1 MDFKLLMF
9 AGVLSLVL
17 GCHSQSTLID
27 RPSRVENTAAENT
40 GLLTVGNVSSASPK
54 VALSDGPGI
63 AALFNKNYNENT
75 DSCIQYGT
83 GQVRGYY
90 WCSGVVLR
98 TVDNGN
104 FDPWVPSPQ
113 ALDFR
118 ATSFSWIRHDVGTDN
133 LYLRAGFILLSLA
146 DVIAQTV
153 PGTYGLSQFKCIYPF
168 DAWTTRT
175 MKRGY
180 FGCDFE
186 GGEVGS
192 PIADSPWG
200 SCDNLLKYTSSAQW
214 DDNFRRHGQISYN
227 QCSWNA
233 DNPQGWRNMIASRKN
248 FSGQSSWNE
257 LMFRNGGHQSDQSD
271 YTEVV
276 RKGITAFFYQSHR
289 GGSLAEAQTF
299 QRKLSASGRRVPILK
314 LDFSAPAASRFQYI
328 AADQVAYP

>member
-17 GCHSQSTLID
+17 GCHSQSPLID
-27 RPSRVENTAAENT
+27 LPGRSANT
-40 GLLTVGNVSSASPK
+40 GAESTGLSTVSKVSSASAK
-54 VALSDGPGI
+54 IALSDGPGI

-90 WCSGVVLR
+90 WCTGVVVR
-98 TVDNGN
+98 GVDNGN
-104 FDPWVPSPQ
+104 FDPWVPSTQ
-113 ALDFR
+113 ALELR
-118 ATSFSWIRHDVGTDN
+118 ATSFSWIRHDVDTNN
-133 LYLRAGFILLSLA
+133 LYHKAGFILLSLA
-146 DVIAQTV
+146 DVAAGTV
-153 PGTYGLSQFKCIYPF
+153 PDTYGLAQFKCIYPF

-175 MKRGY
+175 TKRGY

-192 PIADSPWG
+192 PIADYPWG
-200 SCDNLLKYTSSAQW
+200 SCDNLLKYTNSAQW
-214 DDNFRRHGQISYN
+214 DDYFRRHGQVNYN

-257 LMFRNGGHQSDQSD
+257 LMFRNGGHQSDQSE
-271 YTEVV
+271 YTERV
-276 RKGITAFFYQSHR
+276 RKGITAFYYQSHR
-289 GGSLAEAQTF
+289 GGSLADAQTF
-299 QRKLSASGRRVPILK
+299 QLKLSASGRRVPILK
-314 LDFSAPAASRFQYI
+314 LDFSAPAASRFQCI